1 MNNTIRVVL
10 ADDHVFVRDGIKSLL
25 ENEANIEVVGEA
37 TDGLE
42 ALKMV
47 ETTHPDLLILD
58 IRMPNLTGIEVVEK
72 LRSQNNLV
80 KIVMLSMHESE
91 EYVLKSI
98 KAGADGY
105 LLKGS
110 SKEEFL
116 KALHTVSNGGKYF
129 SGDIS
134 SILIGQLTHPTAVQE
149 TKPAQEDELM
159 ITKREK
165 EILKLLLSGKG
176 NKEIAE
182 ALDIPIDFLADSL
195 DIDERSRYELED
207 NVKLIVIKTPAE
219 NNSFNDSDAF
229 YITIPICIILTHNQI
244 VTVNSFDNGAIKK
257 FLNTFQNRHPDKRNM
272 MVLKVSRLQA
282 IMWIGWQS
290 LTNFSLPVD
299 YLRSV
304 PIF

>member
-1 MNNTIRVVL
+1 MSNTIRVVL

-42 ALKMV
+42 ALKIV
-47 ETTHPDLLILD
+47 ENCKPDLLILD
-58 IRMPNLTGIEVVEK
+58 IRMPNMTGIEVVEK

-116 KALHTVSNGGKYF
+116 KALQTIANGGKYF

-134 SILIGQLTHPTAVQE
+134 SILIGQLNNSTSIQE
-149 TKPAQEDELM
+149 SKPMPEEEQL
-159 ITKREK
+159 ITKRER

-182 ALDIPIDFLADSL
+182 ALDISK
-195 DIDERSRYELED
+195 R
-207 NVKLIVIKTPAE
+207 TAE
-219 NNSFNDSDAF
+219 VHRFN
-229 YITIPICIILTHNQI
+229 LM
-244 VTVNSFDNGAIKK
+244 KK
-257 FLNTFQNRHPDKRNM
+257 
-272 MVLKVSRLQA
+272 LKVKNLMELSNKA
-282 IMWIGWQS
+282 NEYS
-290 LTNFSLPVD
+290 L
-299 YLRSV
+299 
-304 PIF
+304 I

>member
-1 MNNTIRVVL
+1 MSNTIRVVL

-42 ALKMV
+42 ALKIV
-47 ETTHPDLLILD
+47 ETNKPDLLILD
-58 IRMPNLTGIEVVEK
+58 IRMPNMTGIEVVEK
-72 LRSQNNLV
+72 LRSQNNMV

-98 KAGADGY
+98 RAGADGY

-116 KALHTVSNGGKYF
+116 KALHTVANGGKYF

-134 SILIGQLTHPTAVQE
+134 SILINQLSNPVAIIEPKQTLEEEQ
-149 TKPAQEDELM
+149 L

-182 ALDIPIDFLADSL
+182 ALDISK
-195 DIDERSRYELED
+195 R
-207 NVKLIVIKTPAE
+207 TAE
-219 NNSFNDSDAF
+219 VHRFN
-229 YITIPICIILTHNQI
+229 LM
-244 VTVNSFDNGAIKK
+244 KK
-257 FLNTFQNRHPDKRNM
+257 
-272 MVLKVSRLQA
+272 LKVKNLMELSNKA
-282 IMWIGWQS
+282 TEYS
-290 LTNFSLPVD
+290 L
-299 YLRSV
+299 
-304 PIF
+304 I

>member
-1 MNNTIRVVL
+1 MSNNIRVVL

-37 TDGLE
+37 VDGADALE
-42 ALKMV
+42 VVANDK
-47 ETTHPDLLILD
+47 PDLLIVD

-72 LRSQNNLV
+72 LRSENNNV
-80 KIVMLSMHESE
+80 KIIMLSMHESE

-116 KALHTVSNGGKYF
+116 KALHTVAAGGKYF

-134 SILIGQLTHPTAVQE
+134 SILISQLTNTATSIEPKQNLG
-149 TKPAQEDELM
+149 EDMM

-165 EILKLLLSGKG
+165 EILTLLLSGKG

-182 ALDIPIDFLADSL
+182 ALDISK
-195 DIDERSRYELED
+195 R
-207 NVKLIVIKTPAE
+207 TAE
-219 NNSFNDSDAF
+219 VHRFN
-229 YITIPICIILTHNQI
+229 LM
-244 VTVNSFDNGAIKK
+244 KK
-257 FLNTFQNRHPDKRNM
+257 
-272 MVLKVSRLQA
+272 LKVKNLIELSNKA
-282 IMWIGWQS
+282 TEYS
-290 LTNFSLPVD
+290 LL
-299 YLRSV
+299 
-304 PIF
+304 

>member
-1 MNNTIRVVL
+1 MSNTIRVVL

-25 ENEANIEVVGEA
+25 ENEANIDVVGEA

-42 ALKMV
+42 ALKIV
-47 ETTHPDLLILD
+47 EIEKPDLLILD

-72 LRSQNNLV
+72 LRTQNNSI

-116 KALHTVSNGGKYF
+116 KAVHTVSNGGKYF

-134 SILIGQLTHPTAVQE
+134 SILIGHLTNGTNSVLEPKQALVE
-149 TKPAQEDELM
+149 EM
-159 ITKREK
+159 IITKREK

-182 ALDIPIDFLADSL
+182 ALDISK
-195 DIDERSRYELED
+195 R
-207 NVKLIVIKTPAE
+207 TAE
-219 NNSFNDSDAF
+219 VHRFN
-229 YITIPICIILTHNQI
+229 LM
-244 VTVNSFDNGAIKK
+244 KK
-257 FLNTFQNRHPDKRNM
+257 
-272 MVLKVSRLQA
+272 LKVKNLMELSNKA
-282 IMWIGWQS
+282 
-290 LTNFSLPVD
+290 NEFSL
-299 YLRSV
+299 L
-304 PIF
+304 

>member
-1 MNNTIRVVL
+1 MGNTIRVVL

-25 ENEANIEVVGEA
+25 ENEANIIVVGEA

-42 ALKMV
+42 ALKIV
-47 ETTHPDLLILD
+47 EAEQPDLLILD
-58 IRMPNLTGIEVVEK
+58 IRMPNMTGIEVVEK

-91 EYVLKSI
+91 EYVLKCI

-116 KALHTVSNGGKYF
+116 KALHTVSDGGKYF

-134 SILIGQLTHPTAVQE
+134 SILIGQLTHPTMSSE
-149 TKPAQEDELM
+149 MKTPISEEML

-165 EILKLLLSGKG
+165 EILTLLLSGKG

-182 ALDIPIDFLADSL
+182 ALDISK
-195 DIDERSRYELED
+195 R
-207 NVKLIVIKTPAE
+207 TAE
-219 NNSFNDSDAF
+219 VHRFN
-229 YITIPICIILTHNQI
+229 LM
-244 VTVNSFDNGAIKK
+244 KK
-257 FLNTFQNRHPDKRNM
+257 
-272 MVLKVSRLQA
+272 LKVKNLMELSNKA
-282 IMWIGWQS
+282 
-290 LTNFSLPVD
+290 NEFSL
-299 YLRSV
+299 L
-304 PIF
+304 

>member
-1 MNNTIRVVL
+1 MSNTIRVVL
-10 ADDHVFVRDGIKSLL
+10 TDDHVFVRDGIKSLL

-42 ALKMV
+42 ALKIV
-47 ETTHPDLLILD
+47 ETVKPDLLILD

-72 LRSQNNLV
+72 LRAQNNMV

-116 KALHTVSNGGKYF
+116 KAVHTVANGGKYF

-134 SILIGQLTHPTAVQE
+134 SILIGQLSNPSGVME
-149 TKPAQEDELM
+149 TKQPLDDEMM

-182 ALDIPIDFLADSL
+182 ALDISK
-195 DIDERSRYELED
+195 R
-207 NVKLIVIKTPAE
+207 TAE
-219 NNSFNDSDAF
+219 VHRFN
-229 YITIPICIILTHNQI
+229 LM
-244 VTVNSFDNGAIKK
+244 KK
-257 FLNTFQNRHPDKRNM
+257 
-272 MVLKVSRLQA
+272 LKVKNLMELSNKA
-282 IMWIGWQS
+282 TEYS
-290 LTNFSLPVD
+290 LL
-299 YLRSV
+299 
-304 PIF
+304 

>member
-1 MNNTIRVVL
+1 MGDTIRVVL

-37 TDGLE
+37 TDGVE
-42 ALKMV
+42 ALKVV
-47 ETTHPDLLILD
+47 ETVQPDLLILD

-110 SKEEFL
+110 SKEEFM
-116 KALHTVSNGGKYF
+116 KAVHTIANGGKYF

-134 SILIGQLTHPTAVQE
+134 SILISQLSNPVLAMESKQSID
-149 TKPAQEDELM
+149 EDLM

-182 ALDIPIDFLADSL
+182 ALDISK
-195 DIDERSRYELED
+195 R
-207 NVKLIVIKTPAE
+207 TAE
-219 NNSFNDSDAF
+219 VHRFN
-229 YITIPICIILTHNQI
+229 LM
-244 VTVNSFDNGAIKK
+244 KK
-257 FLNTFQNRHPDKRNM
+257 
-272 MVLKVSRLQA
+272 LKVKNLMELSNKA
-282 IMWIGWQS
+282 S
-290 LTNFSLPVD
+290 EFSL
-299 YLRSV
+299 L
-304 PIF
+304 

>member
-1 MNNTIRVVL
+1 MSNSIRVVL

-42 ALKMV
+42 ALVAV
-47 ETTHPDLLILD
+47 ENNQPDLLVLD
-58 IRMPNLTGIEVVEK
+58 IRMPNMTGIEVVEK
-72 LRSQNNLV
+72 LRTQNNLV

-116 KALHTVSNGGKYF
+116 KAVQTVSEGGKYF

-134 SILIGQLTHPTAVQE
+134 SILIGQLTHPNAYTE
-149 TKPAQEDELM
+149 TKPQLSDEMM

-165 EILKLLLSGKG
+165 EILSLLLSGKG

-182 ALDIPIDFLADSL
+182 ALDISK
-195 DIDERSRYELED
+195 R
-207 NVKLIVIKTPAE
+207 TAE
-219 NNSFNDSDAF
+219 VHRFN
-229 YITIPICIILTHNQI
+229 LM
-244 VTVNSFDNGAIKK
+244 KK
-257 FLNTFQNRHPDKRNM
+257 
-272 MVLKVSRLQA
+272 LKVKNLIELSNKA
-282 IMWIGWQS
+282 TEYS
-290 LTNFSLPVD
+290 LL
-299 YLRSV
+299 
-304 PIF
+304 

>member
-1 MNNTIRVVL
+1 MSTIIRVAL

-37 TDGLE
+37 IDGADALE
-42 ALKMV
+42 VVATSK
-47 ETTHPDLLILD
+47 PDLLVVD

-72 LRSQNNLV
+72 LRSENNNV
-80 KIVMLSMHESE
+80 KIIMLSMHESE

-116 KALHTVSNGGKYF
+116 KALHTVAAGGKYF

-134 SILIGQLTHPTAVQE
+134 SILISQLTNSSASL
-149 TKPAQEDELM
+149 ELKQNLGEEMM

-165 EILKLLLSGKG
+165 EILTLLLSGKG

-182 ALDIPIDFLADSL
+182 ALDISK
-195 DIDERSRYELED
+195 R
-207 NVKLIVIKTPAE
+207 TAE
-219 NNSFNDSDAF
+219 VHRFN
-229 YITIPICIILTHNQI
+229 LM
-244 VTVNSFDNGAIKK
+244 KK
-257 FLNTFQNRHPDKRNM
+257 
-272 MVLKVSRLQA
+272 LKVKNLMELSNKA
-282 IMWIGWQS
+282 AEYS
-290 LTNFSLPVD
+290 LL
-299 YLRSV
+299 
-304 PIF
+304 

>member
-1 MNNTIRVVL
+1 MSNTIRVVL

-25 ENEANIEVVGEA
+25 ENEANIEVAGEA

-42 ALKMV
+42 ALKIV
-47 ETTHPDLLILD
+47 ETAKPDLLILD
-58 IRMPNLTGIEVVEK
+58 IRMPNMTGIEVVEK
-72 LRSQNNLV
+72 LRSQNNTV

-116 KALHTVSNGGKYF
+116 KAVHTVANGGKYF

-134 SILIGQLTHPTAVQE
+134 SILIGQLSNPSGAVE
-149 TKPAQEDELM
+149 TKQPLDEEQL

-182 ALDIPIDFLADSL
+182 ALDISK
-195 DIDERSRYELED
+195 R
-207 NVKLIVIKTPAE
+207 TAE
-219 NNSFNDSDAF
+219 VHRFN
-229 YITIPICIILTHNQI
+229 LM
-244 VTVNSFDNGAIKK
+244 KK
-257 FLNTFQNRHPDKRNM
+257 
-272 MVLKVSRLQA
+272 LKVKNLMELSNKA
-282 IMWIGWQS
+282 TEYS
-290 LTNFSLPVD
+290 LL
-299 YLRSV
+299 
-304 PIF
+304 

>member
-1 MNNTIRVVL
+1 MSATIRVVL

-25 ENEANIEVVGEA
+25 ENEANIVVVGEA

-42 ALKMV
+42 ALKIV
-47 ETTHPDLLILD
+47 ETEQPDLLILD

-72 LRSQNNLV
+72 LRSQNNFV

-98 KAGADGY
+98 RAGADGY

-116 KALHTVSNGGKYF
+116 KAVHTVANGGKYF

-134 SILIGQLTHPTAVQE
+134 SILIGQLSNPAASSIE
-149 TKPAQEDELM
+149 TKQVVDDDMM

-182 ALDIPIDFLADSL
+182 ALDISK
-195 DIDERSRYELED
+195 R
-207 NVKLIVIKTPAE
+207 TAE
-219 NNSFNDSDAF
+219 VHRFN
-229 YITIPICIILTHNQI
+229 LM
-244 VTVNSFDNGAIKK
+244 KK
-257 FLNTFQNRHPDKRNM
+257 
-272 MVLKVSRLQA
+272 LKVKNLMELSNKA
-282 IMWIGWQS
+282 
-290 LTNFSLPVD
+290 NEFSL
-299 YLRSV
+299 L
-304 PIF
+304 

>member
-1 MNNTIRVVL
+1 MSNTIRVVL

-37 TDGLE
+37 IDGADALE
-42 ALKMV
+42 VVATSK
-47 ETTHPDLLILD
+47 PDLLIVD

-72 LRSQNNLV
+72 LRSENNTV
-80 KIVMLSMHESE
+80 KIIMLSMHESE

-116 KALHTVSNGGKYF
+116 KALHTVAAGGKYF

-134 SILIGQLTHPTAVQE
+134 SILISQLTNSSNALEPKQNLSE
-149 TKPAQEDELM
+149 EMM

-165 EILKLLLSGKG
+165 EILTLLLSGKG

-182 ALDIPIDFLADSL
+182 ALEISK
-195 DIDERSRYELED
+195 R
-207 NVKLIVIKTPAE
+207 TAE
-219 NNSFNDSDAF
+219 VHRFN
-229 YITIPICIILTHNQI
+229 LM
-244 VTVNSFDNGAIKK
+244 KK
-257 FLNTFQNRHPDKRNM
+257 
-272 MVLKVSRLQA
+272 LKVKNLMELSNKA
-282 IMWIGWQS
+282 TEYS
-290 LTNFSLPVD
+290 LL
-299 YLRSV
+299 
-304 PIF
+304 

>member
-1 MNNTIRVVL
+1 MMNTIRVVL

-25 ENEANIEVVGEA
+25 ENEANIEVIAEA

-42 ALKMV
+42 AMSVV
-47 ETTHPDLLILD
+47 ETTKPDLLILD
-58 IRMPNLTGIEVVEK
+58 IRMPNMTGIEVVEK
-72 LRSQNNLV
+72 LRGLKNNV

-116 KALHTVSNGGKYF
+116 KAVHTIANGGKYF

-134 SILIGQLTHPTAVQE
+134 SILIGQLKNTTVPMESNALL
-149 TKPAQEDELM
+149 ADDM
-159 ITKREK
+159 SITKREK

-182 ALDIPIDFLADSL
+182 ALEISK
-195 DIDERSRYELED
+195 R
-207 NVKLIVIKTPAE
+207 TAE
-219 NNSFNDSDAF
+219 VHRFN
-229 YITIPICIILTHNQI
+229 LM
-244 VTVNSFDNGAIKK
+244 KK
-257 FLNTFQNRHPDKRNM
+257 
-272 MVLKVSRLQA
+272 LKVKNLMELSNKA
-282 IMWIGWQS
+282 TEYS
-290 LTNFSLPVD
+290 L
-299 YLRSV
+299 
-304 PIF
+304 I

>member
-1 MNNTIRVVL
+1 MSATIRVVL

-37 TDGLE
+37 IDGADALE
-42 ALKMV
+42 VVADSK
-47 ETTHPDLLILD
+47 PDLLIVD

-72 LRSQNNLV
+72 LRSDNNEV
-80 KIVMLSMHESE
+80 KIIMLSMHESE

-116 KALHTVSNGGKYF
+116 KALHTVAAGGKYF

-134 SILIGQLTHPTAVQE
+134 SILIGQLTNASSSLEPKQNLGE
-149 TKPAQEDELM
+149 EMM

-165 EILKLLLSGKG
+165 EILTLLLSGKG

-182 ALDIPIDFLADSL
+182 ALDISK
-195 DIDERSRYELED
+195 R
-207 NVKLIVIKTPAE
+207 TAE
-219 NNSFNDSDAF
+219 VHRFN
-229 YITIPICIILTHNQI
+229 LM
-244 VTVNSFDNGAIKK
+244 KK
-257 FLNTFQNRHPDKRNM
+257 
-272 MVLKVSRLQA
+272 LKVKNLMELSNKA
-282 IMWIGWQS
+282 MEYS
-290 LTNFSLPVD
+290 LL
-299 YLRSV
+299 
-304 PIF
+304 

>member
-1 MNNTIRVVL
+1 MSNTIRVVL

-37 TDGLE
+37 IDGADALE
-42 ALKMV
+42 VVATNK
-47 ETTHPDLLILD
+47 PDLLIVD

-72 LRSQNNLV
+72 LRSDSNDV
-80 KIVMLSMHESE
+80 KIIMLSMHESE

-116 KALHTVSNGGKYF
+116 KALHTVAAGGKYF

-134 SILIGQLTHPTAVQE
+134 SILISQLTNPSTSLEPKQNLGE
-149 TKPAQEDELM
+149 EMM

-165 EILKLLLSGKG
+165 EILTLLLSGKG

-182 ALDIPIDFLADSL
+182 ALEISK
-195 DIDERSRYELED
+195 R
-207 NVKLIVIKTPAE
+207 TAE
-219 NNSFNDSDAF
+219 VHRFN
-229 YITIPICIILTHNQI
+229 LM
-244 VTVNSFDNGAIKK
+244 KK
-257 FLNTFQNRHPDKRNM
+257 
-272 MVLKVSRLQA
+272 LKVKNLIELSNKA
-282 IMWIGWQS
+282 TEYS
-290 LTNFSLPVD
+290 LL
-299 YLRSV
+299 
-304 PIF
+304 